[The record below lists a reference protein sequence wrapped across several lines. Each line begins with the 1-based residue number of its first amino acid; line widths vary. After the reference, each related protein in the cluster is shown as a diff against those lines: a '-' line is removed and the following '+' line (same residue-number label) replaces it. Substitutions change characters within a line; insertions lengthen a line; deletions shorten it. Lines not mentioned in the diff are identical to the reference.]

1 MNPSDHDR
9 SSSHRS
15 ESNAGGSPE
24 PAAMDPKTRIRQ
36 KLLQVR
42 REAEVARL
50 EANAARLEA
59 SAEHLEEMLERVD
72 AGHALTSGEL
82 SKLGLPG
89 HTDAPPDRESESP
102 VNAPET
108 LPKPAAPDAPKSPDS
123 PQAPESPAQRHRFQ
137 SWDDIRK
144 ARLVSASKI
153 ATAIQSPT
161 KTVEPPHQ
169 PGQITRADSPHAS
182 VATPKM
188 RGRNTIELPAP
199 KAPSPK
205 RPDESQLENDESD
218 SVAESNGTANSVPEN
233 KPKSIVGLDHT
244 PDAPIDLENDAE
256 PENRRRHP
264 MALVVSALIHT
275 IVFMALAGFTLTTTM
290 PKDQVALSASVSESS
305 ESAFET
311 FQIES
316 VEPMLEPT
324 ETTPAETQYDVSP
337 LGEMAAVD
345 VTSDV
350 IASISQPIAAT
361 SSLAQPMF
369 NDSAKLESLKSDSKS
384 KMEFCGVEGGG
395 NHFVYLVDSSG
406 SMGDAFTSA
415 RRALLESIDMLGSEQ
430 RFYVIFF
437 DAQCDYM
444 RINRADED
452 EPRSVYATPENKQKL
467 KSWAMRVSMDRGK
480 APYEPLEYALTK
492 LRPDVIFLLSDG
504 EFPQGIEDLVSETN
518 QVSNLFGD
526 ESPISIIHTISYHSR
541 EGEARMRRIAEKNY
555 GQYRH
560 VAKPSPR

>member
-1 MNPSDHDR
+1 MNPADRDR
-9 SSSHRS
+9 SGSRRRK
-15 ESNAGGSPE
+15 SNGAGSPE
-24 PAAMDPKTRIRQ
+24 PAAIDPKSRIRH
-36 KLLQVR
+36 KLFQVR
-42 REAEVARL
+42 REAEAARL

-72 AGHALTSGEL
+72 AGHVLSSDEL
-82 SKLGLPG
+82 STLGLPADVA
-89 HTDAPPDRESESP
+89 TDREVGTPFEAPKDLAKPALPDIPVVSGSP
-102 VNAPET
+102 V
-108 LPKPAAPDAPKSPDS
+108 
-123 PQAPESPAQRHRFQ
+123 QRLHQFQ
-137 SWDDIRK
+137 SWDEVRE
-144 ARLVSASKI
+144 ARSLAASTDSTLV
-153 ATAIQSPT
+153 QSPN
-161 KTVEPPHQ
+161 KPVDSQEEP
-169 PGQITRADSPHAS
+169 GRIIRADSPHAS
-182 VATPKM
+182 VVAPRM
-188 RGRNTIELPAP
+188 RRRSAIELPDSEVPHP
-199 KAPSPK
+199 KV
-205 RPDESQLENDESD
+205 PDESQPAIGKEVSVGESNEIAETDLTDES
-218 SVAESNGTANSVPEN
+218 SAVAALGSAPVVPAN
-233 KPKSIVGLDHT
+233 
-244 PDAPIDLENDAE
+244 LEGDGE
-256 PENRRRHP
+256 LEGRRRRP
-264 MALVVSALIHT
+264 LALVVSGLVHVV
-275 IVFMALAGFTLTTTM
+275 VFLALAGLTLTTTM

-305 ESAFET
+305 ESAIET

-324 ETTPAETQYDVSP
+324 ETTPTETQYDVSP

-350 IASISQPIAAT
+350 IASISQPMAAAST
-361 SSLAQPMF
+361 LAQPML
-369 NDSAKLESLKSDSKS
+369 NDSAQLESLKSDSKS

-415 RRALLESIDMLGSEQ
+415 RRALLESIDMLGEQQ

-437 DAQCDYM
+437 DAQCDFM

-452 EPRSVYATPENKQKL
+452 EPRSVYATAENKQKL

-492 LRPDVIFLLSDG
+492 LKPDVIFLLSDG
-504 EFPQGIEDLVSETN
+504 EFPQGIEDLLSETN

-560 VAKPSPR
+560 VPKPESR